1 MGQPDFGR
9 ILAGFDNGQ
18 IRKQKLRERYIRS
31 FRSVSLCNISYSSVS
46 SAFASS
52 DSPSNSFSG
61 FFSILLGST
70 SLKRNDKT
78 CPTAYKVIPQ
88 NRNFH
93 VTGLLPFVIPMF
105 YHAPL
110 YPMVMAAFFAPLRMH
125 SDKSA
130 PSRCALRKPAM

>member
-9 ILAGFDNGQ
+9 VLAGFDNGQ

-46 SAFASS
+46 SAFSGNQPAFCMYII
-52 DSPSNSFSG
+52 PSLYLYEHRSVCE
-61 FFSILLGST
+61 
-70 SLKRNDKT
+70 RR
-78 CPTAYKVIPQ
+78 PQ